1 MTAALAQ
8 AWTRLRQEAAAGGQP
23 PRSPALPPS
32 FGPQAHPSAGP
43 EPGSGQRSGLRAV
56 AQHPDGAA

>member
-32 FGPQAHPSAGP
+32 FGSQALPWSGP
-43 EPGSGQRSGLRAV
+43 EHGPGRRSGLRTV
-56 AQHPDGAA
+56 AKPPDGAA